1 VLTFLFGEIDIPV
14 QGGFDVGGRVSGGAD
29 DDFLEVGVDG
39 QKLALEVG
47 PGVVAVAR
55 GIADVYDAGDVGVGI
70 RVGAPDNAGVFEE
83 ERCAF
88 GVQGAWAPDVEAG
101 VCVEDWKGFK
111 VDLFAGS
118 EEGEGE

>member
-1 VLTFLFGEIDIPV
+1 MFLFGEIDIPV

-29 DDFLEVGVDG
+29 DDLLEVGIDG

-55 GIADVYDAGDVGVGI
+55 GIADVYDAGDVGIRV

-83 ERCAF
+83 ERCTF

-101 VCVEDWKGFK
+101 VFVEDREGFE